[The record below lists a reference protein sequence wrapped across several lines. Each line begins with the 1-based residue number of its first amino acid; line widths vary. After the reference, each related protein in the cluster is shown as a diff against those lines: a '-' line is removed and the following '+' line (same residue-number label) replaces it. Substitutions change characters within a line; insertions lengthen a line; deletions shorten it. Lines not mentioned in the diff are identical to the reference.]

1 MTYYFLMLVI
11 HGSRLNRRS
20 RGEGRELPPTKT
32 LWQLY
37 DLLSTPAL
45 EPRVISQN
53 TGKYRFQI
61 GLIDVGLYKLLPIHK
76 CRN

>member
-11 HGSRLNRRS
+11 HVNSRLNRRS

-32 LWQLY
+32 LWQFY
-37 DLLSTPAL
+37 DLLSTPAI

-53 TGKYRFQI
+53 KGKYRIQI
-61 GLIDVGLYKLLPIHK
+61 ELIDVGLYKSFLYK
-76 CRN
+76 